1 MNQTRLAV
9 AIVLALLMVA
19 GWASALG
26 GQISEASK
34 VSQTLEK
41 AQAE

>member
-26 GQISEASK
+26 GQISEVFAAM
-34 VSQTLEK
+34 LDD
-41 AQAE
+41 